1 MAIKQA
7 NNKTAITDTINQ
19 FDNPSTE
26 CHTLLVSSYNNSS
39 TLHHFHDITTFTVY
53 TVHDCLWPQELSVS
67 WHYKPFSLSCLRY
80 VYTWTAEV
88 VQFPT
93 LPVSCT

>member
-53 TVHDCLWPQELSVS
+53 TVHDCL
-67 WHYKPFSLSCLRY
+67 
-80 VYTWTAEV
+80 
-88 VQFPT
+88 
-93 LPVSCT
+93 